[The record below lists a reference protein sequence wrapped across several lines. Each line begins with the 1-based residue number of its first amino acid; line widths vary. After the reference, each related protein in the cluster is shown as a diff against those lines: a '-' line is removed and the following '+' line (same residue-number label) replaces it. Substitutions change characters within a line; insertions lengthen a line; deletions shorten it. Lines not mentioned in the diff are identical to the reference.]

1 MYSIKYRRHCPSHC
15 EYPVDPPLLL
25 ASPSFSHCQMAVF
38 LNHKMPLFRIL
49 QWLRTKHTPLTGLLA
64 GICFLLGFHPW
75 LSFSPCLGRL
85 AGLLAVPQ
93 AAKCIAVSG
102 PYRWSPSAWSA
113 LSSCQPESLLI
124 SLKSLLKWGCP
135 FLKQN
140 HSPLCITL
148 RMGKRYKLPL

>member
-49 QWLRTKHTPLTGLLA
+49 QWLRTKHTPLTWLLA

-113 LSSCQPESLLI
+113 LSSCLSL
-124 SLKSLLKWGCP
+124 
-135 FLKQN
+135 N
-140 HSPLCITL
+140 HSSFHSSLCLNGDVLSLNRTTHHSV
-148 RMGKRYKLPL
+148 